1 MQPLHSIAPLPRIQI
16 GHAESCRCG
25 GLHRGPKN
33 RGNCSSCS
41 SGAPTPHAAG
51 RQGPRAMTR
60 FEPTVPRSLV
70 CVSLNKR
77 NSRRLLISNTYATEE
92 LAAMDLVLHVRARH
106 CRNACSRDQTSSAEF
121 GSRPFGARAASA
133 VDNGRQA
140 CLHLTHLT
148 HLCLS
153 YACRC
158 QLPRA
163 NEAAGALERVV
174 DPAILPTRGGG
185 RGVGARGTTKGRVR
199 APRHLILGPPT
210 LPSRSTPASD
220 APEAKCQGVPDQPA
234 LVERRDCRRAVQ
246 YDERGRPAEG

>member
-1 MQPLHSIAPLPRIQI
+1 
-16 GHAESCRCG
+16 
-25 GLHRGPKN
+25 
-33 RGNCSSCS
+33 
-41 SGAPTPHAAG
+41 
-51 RQGPRAMTR
+51 
-60 FEPTVPRSLV
+60 
-70 CVSLNKR
+70 
-77 NSRRLLISNTYATEE
+77 
-92 LAAMDLVLHVRARH
+92 MDLVLHVRARH

-185 RGVGARGTTKGRVR
+185 RKHGFEENTSTTSLMAIGDDGGSK
-199 APRHLILGPPT
+199 
-210 LPSRSTPASD
+210 
-220 APEAKCQGVPDQPA
+220 
-234 LVERRDCRRAVQ
+234 
-246 YDERGRPAEG
+246 ERGEYRGGRDAKSPKYGPETCAGAWV